1 MIHSG
6 IETFFEILKAGSIS
20 GAAKALFISQ
30 PALTRRI
37 QSLEDELGYPLFKRG
52 KGQKGIELTEQGY
65 EFIPVARRLQETWR
79 DALAISQIDH
89 LDLLKLSTIDSV
101 SKYILPHVFQR
112 LSSCSESIRICFHNY
127 HSFEAYDYTAAGM
140 VDLSIISDDRYYQDI
155 ETIPLFKEPM
165 VVLANNNNSYSDII
179 SPDDL
184 NPAKEILL
192 PWNPEFQAWHDHWF
206 HPSRPYHSFVDQMS
220 LLEYF
225 LSWKDTWA
233 VAPLSVALTI
243 SSAKHIS
250 LHRLTLP
257 PPDRIIYLIKKSN
270 HKVKHE
276 ETFLR
281 FFCEEIQRFPD
292 ITLFRDANS
301 MIY

>member
-20 GAAKALFISQ
+20 GAAKELFISQ

-37 QSLEDELGYPLFKRG
+37 QALEEELGYPLFKRN

-65 EFIPVARRLQETWR
+65 AFIPVARRLQETWK
-79 DALAISQIDH
+79 DALAIRQIDH
-89 LDLLKLSTIDSV
+89 SDLLKLSTIDSV
-101 SKYILPHVFQR
+101 SKYILPHIFQK
-112 LSSCSESIRICFHNY
+112 LSAYSEAIRICFHNY

-140 VDLSIISDDRYYQDI
+140 VDLSIISDDRYYRDI
-155 ETIPLFKEPM
+155 ETIPLFQEPM
-165 VVLANNNNSYSDII
+165 VVLANNHTSYPDVI
-179 SPDDL
+179 SPNNL
-184 NPAKEILL
+184 NPANEILL

-206 HPSRPYHSFVDQMS
+206 HPSKPYHSFVDQMS

-233 VAPLSVALTI
+233 VAPFSVARSI
-243 SSAKHIS
+243 SSASHVS
-250 LHRLTLP
+250 LHRLTSP

-270 HKVKHE
+270 HEIKHE
-276 ETFLR
+276 EVFLQ
-281 FFCEEIQRFPD
+281 FFREEIQKIPD
-292 ITLFRDANS
+292 IIIF
-301 MIY
+301 